1 MRYWRKTLWLGFVLI
16 IGSTGC
22 STTINRQ
29 GEQVSVEQFDSL
41 RTTYYQ
47 LSDSLNYA
55 WTSLKQSD
63 EQKLGHLSQL
73 IEELGK
79 GNLVGTDTL
88 NSLEQMIQEL
98 REIGF
103 DSITVANVR
112 QVYQYDSLTGV
123 ISDSLVYLTDRFPK
137 RNENPALL
145 YLTDKIISEN
155 SSVALYRLR
164 YDQVSRDFNR
174 FIEENKELMSSL
186 DSTGRPVFRR
196 PMFRL
201 VNDPVNETEPKSP

>member
-1 MRYWRKTLWLGFVLI
+1 MQHWRKMLWLGFAII
-16 IGSTGC
+16 IGSIGC
-22 STTINRQ
+22 STTLNQQ

-41 RTTYYQ
+41 RTTYYH
-47 LSDSLNYA
+47 LNDSLNYA

-63 EQKLGHLSQL
+63 EQKLAHLNQL
-73 IEELGK
+73 VKELDK
-79 GNLVGTDTL
+79 DNLVGADTL
-88 NSLEQMIQEL
+88 NSLEQMVQEL
-98 REIGF
+98 RELRF
-103 DSITVANVR
+103 DSITIANAH

-123 ISDSLVYLTDRFPK
+123 ISDSLVYLTDRFPEG
-137 RNENPALL
+137 NENPVLL

-164 YDQVSRDFNR
+164 YDQISRNFNR

-201 VNDPVNETEPKSP
+201 VNDPVNEAEPK

>member
-1 MRYWRKTLWLGFVLI
+1 MWHWRGTLWLGFVLI
-16 IGSTGC
+16 IGSIGC

-41 RTTYYQ
+41 RTTYYH

-55 WTSLKQSD
+55 WKSLKQSD
-63 EQKLGHLSQL
+63 EQKLTHLTQL
-73 IEELGK
+73 ITELNKDG
-79 GNLVGTDTL
+79 LVGADTL
-88 NSLEQMIQEL
+88 NSLEQMVQEL
-98 REIGF
+98 REIRF
-103 DSITVANVR
+103 DSITVANAP

-137 RNENPALL
+137 GSENPALL

-186 DSTGRPVFRR
+186 DSTGRPIFKR

-201 VNDPVNETEPKSP
+201 VSDPVKEAEPK

>member
-1 MRYWRKTLWLGFVLI
+1 MWHWRGTLWLGFVLI
-16 IGSTGC
+16 IGSIGC

-41 RTTYYQ
+41 RTTYYH

-55 WTSLKQSD
+55 WKSLKQSD
-63 EQKLGHLSQL
+63 EQKLTHLTQL
-73 IEELGK
+73 ITELNKDG
-79 GNLVGTDTL
+79 LVGADTL
-88 NSLEQMIQEL
+88 NSLEQMVQEL
-98 REIGF
+98 REIRF
-103 DSITVANVR
+103 DSITVANAP

-123 ISDSLVYLTDRFPK
+123 ISDSLVYLADRFPEGS
-137 RNENPALL
+137 ENPALL

-186 DSTGRPVFRR
+186 DSTGRPIFKR

-201 VNDPVNETEPKSP
+201 VSDPVKEAEPK